1 MNFQKRYVFG
11 IVVVFLTSLTATELF
26 RGNINEPLL
35 FDQSGLIRILSDLG
49 VVITVTFLL
58 IQLYI
63 HLLWR
68 FDPLCK
74 IPVLKKEYTGTVAYV
89 YKGNISSNKINIKVK
104 QAMDKVRLD
113 MTTPLMRSRTLNG
126 CFVEDRGMPVLY
138 YVFYTEPRVVD
149 PDPSEKRTGA
159 ARLLPNENGD
169 LEGYYWTDQGNRG
182 RLYFYITGSLP
193 MNAKSQC
200 KPTQGNSGGGTT
212 ICSLTDKE
220 TYSTSNTNIVTVS
233 VGSGSFTSNANSST
247 SDLLSC
253 LIDISNKRDA
263 SFSGL
268 GLIVCDSSFD
278 QINLVSM
285 RPGELVDGMTN
296 VYSDK
301 GKECLLSIASTKN
314 NSHDGFLVVDKK
326 GFLLKKAQYLF
337 PPLSSRKPDICRGT
351 RSYSALCGST
361 LKGVIAIGIISEDGS
376 VAIYK
381 DGQCIYDSR
390 KSSHEG
396 AE

>member
-138 YVFYTEPRVVD
+138 YVFIQNQEWLIQIQV
-149 PDPSEKRTGA
+149 KREQE
-159 ARLLPNENGD
+159 RQD
-169 LEGYYWTDQGNRG
+169 
-182 RLYFYITGSLP
+182 YFLMKMVI
-193 MNAKSQC
+193 
-200 KPTQGNSGGGTT
+200 
-212 ICSLTDKE
+212 
-220 TYSTSNTNIVTVS
+220 
-233 VGSGSFTSNANSST
+233 
-247 SDLLSC
+247 
-253 LIDISNKRDA
+253 
-263 SFSGL
+263 
-268 GLIVCDSSFD
+268 
-278 QINLVSM
+278 
-285 RPGELVDGMTN
+285 
-296 VYSDK
+296 
-301 GKECLLSIASTKN
+301 
-314 NSHDGFLVVDKK
+314 
-326 GFLLKKAQYLF
+326 
-337 PPLSSRKPDICRGT
+337 
-351 RSYSALCGST
+351 
-361 LKGVIAIGIISEDGS
+361 LKGIIGPTKATEGVYISILQA
-376 VAIYK
+376 V
-381 DGQCIYDSR
+381 CP
-390 KSSHEG
+390 
-396 AE
+396 